1 MAEGDLAGAL
11 KSYRDTFTIID
22 RLAKADPGHTGWQ
35 RDLAVSFSEL
45 ALVHKQSGDKAK
57 ALDSLQQAQA
67 IMAGLTKL
75 SPDNATWKQD
85 LTWFDGQIA
94 ELAER

>member
-1 MAEGDLAGAL
+1 
-11 KSYRDTFTIID
+11 
-22 RLAKADPGHTGWQ
+22 
-35 RDLAVSFSEL
+35 VSFSKL
-45 ALVHKQSGDKAK
+45 ASVHQRSGDDAK
-57 ALDSLQQAQA
+57 ALDALRQGQE
-67 IMAGLTKL
+67 IMSRLTKL

>member
-1 MAEGDLAGAL
+1 
-11 KSYRDTFTIID
+11 
-22 RLAKADPGHTGWQ
+22 
-35 RDLAVSFSEL
+35 VSFSEL

-57 ALDSLQQAQA
+57 AFDSLQQAQA
-67 IMAGLTKL
+67 IMADLTKL

>member
-45 ALVHKQSGDKAK
+45 ALVAIRRQSKGTRLFAASPGDHQSISVAPNP
-57 ALDSLQQAQA
+57 A
-67 IMAGLTKL
+67 MRPTH
-75 SPDNATWKQD
+75 
-85 LTWFDGQIA
+85 
-94 ELAER
+94 EL